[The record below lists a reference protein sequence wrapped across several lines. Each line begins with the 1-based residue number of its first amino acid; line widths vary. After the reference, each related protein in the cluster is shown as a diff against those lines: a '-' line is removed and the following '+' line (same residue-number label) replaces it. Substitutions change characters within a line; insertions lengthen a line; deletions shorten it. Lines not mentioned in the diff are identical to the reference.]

1 MLERESGPRREG
13 SAIGLW
19 PNAFRA
25 LDALGLAQPLREAH
39 PLFDRCPACLRAP
52 AMYFWGPS
60 AAPGTAESTHAAT
73 CCSSCL
79 LTTSSQACTKLEE
92 NLPMGG

>member
-1 MLERESGPRREG
+1 MRVLERESGPRREG

-39 PLFDRCPACLRAP
+39 PLFDRCPACHQAA
-52 AMYFWGPS
+52 AMRSWGLS
-60 AAPGTAESTHAAT
+60 AAPGTAESTHAA
-73 CCSSCL
+73 SC
-79 LTTSSQACTKLEE
+79 
-92 NLPMGG
+92 

>member
-1 MLERESGPRREG
+1 MRVLERESGPRREG

-39 PLFDRCPACLRAP
+39 PLFDRCLLCAEEPP
-52 AMYFWGPS
+52 AMH
-60 AAPGTAESTHAAT
+60 APPTLQVYYSV
-73 CCSSCL
+73 
-79 LTTSSQACTKLEE
+79 
-92 NLPMGG
+92 

>member
-1 MLERESGPRREG
+1 MRVLERESGPRREG

-39 PLFDRCPACLRAP
+39 PLFDRCPACHQAA
-52 AMYFWGPS
+52 AMHSWGLS
-60 AAPGTAESTHAAT
+60 AV
-73 CCSSCL
+73 L
-79 LTTSSQACTKLEE
+79 DTT
-92 NLPMGG
+92 

>member
-1 MLERESGPRREG
+1 MFPSLIDARYPLGNTAPCAWWQVRVPVRVIEREAGPRREG

-39 PLFDRCPACLRAP
+39 PLFDRWPHI
-52 AMYFWGPS
+52 AMMGPGS
-60 AAPGTAESTHAAT
+60 
-73 CCSSCL
+73 
-79 LTTSSQACTKLEE
+79 
-92 NLPMGG
+92 

>member
-1 MLERESGPRREG
+1 MGIPVRVLERESGPRREG

-39 PLFDRCPACLRAP
+39 PLCDRCPACR
-52 AMYFWGPS
+52 
-60 AAPGTAESTHAAT
+60 
-73 CCSSCL
+73 
-79 LTTSSQACTKLEE
+79 
-92 NLPMGG
+92 

>member
-25 LDALGLAQPLREAH
+25 LDALGLAQPLRDAH
-39 PLFDRCPACLRAP
+39 PLFDRCPACLNAP
-52 AMYFWGPS
+52 AMYFGGPS
-60 AAPGTAESTHAAT
+60 AVPGSAVSTHAAT
-73 CCSSCL
+73 SCSSRL
-79 LTTSSQACTKLEE
+79 LPTSSQACTKLDAI
-92 NLPMGG
+92 LLMGG